1 VAESNGPPV
10 GPPPDFVLYT
20 LSFMDYHEIPVWD
33 DYGGFYDQV
42 PPVQTDHYGFG
53 PRVPAIVISPYSR
66 KGTVVHTRFDFT
78 SPLKLIETK
87 FGLRPLTDRDADA
100 NDMLDCFNFFQT
112 PLEPRVI
119 TSATKLDF
127 SRMVIT
133 AP

>member
-1 VAESNGPPV
+1 MWYVTNLINAVMQSPMERHC
-10 GPPPDFVLYT
+10 
-20 LSFMDYHEIPVWD
+20 DYISLG
-33 DYGGFYDQV
+33 DYGGFYDHV
-42 PPVQTDHYGFG
+42 PPEQTDRYGFG

-78 SPLKLIETK
+78 SPLKLIEAK
-87 FGLRPLTDRDADA
+87 FGLPPLTDCDADA

-112 PLEPRVI
+112 PLEPSVI

-127 SRMVIT
+127 SGMVMT